1 MMANKLV
8 KRMIHSRSNS
18 MDMEWQPLTGPAAGP
33 ASAGLGREE
42 LSRIMREDKNNSNS
56 RRIRIDGKHSFDF
69 DVDSDSDSPDD
80 KKAKPIV
87 DVPQNVNDWLFPPQ
101 VPRSCQLLRLENL
114 AVPTSYLMI
123 GILQGLSGPFCN
135 VYPLDIGATESQ
147 QATVTLLR
155 LLPASFKI
163 VFGFVSDNV
172 PMGGYRRKSY
182 MFLAWTLSS
191 LSMAALTWGS
201 NLSLNKIKTSIEN
214 NNNNDI
220 HDIHDIMNTDN
231 PLLDHTGTDDLQ
243 WQEGDDDGTD
253 LTTFDTF
260 DTTTAAVNNTLDLI
274 TSTVPLDAPSIPFLS
289 LCIFCFATGLW
300 WADVM
305 ADTVVAEKAKLEVQR
320 GHLQSTCYACRF
332 FGLMVAAPFASVL
345 YSVGGPHYVA
355 TFLAFV
361 PLTMLPIVWH
371 LAEDPYDA
379 TRVKSTRR
387 QCREIWNTVCSR
399 AVWQPMGFKFV
410 YNVLHVSNAAWK
422 QYLRTV
428 LSFTSEQLNA
438 MLVSTYALLYVGV
451 LIYKYYLIT
460 WSWRYVYFITTS
472 VGAVFSLFQIMLI
485 QGWTFG
491 LSNFVFALGDE
502 ALSEF
507 VMGMQFLPTTIMMVH
522 LCPEGSEGAS
532 YSMFTTVSNSANS
545 FHRAFSTV
553 LLGLWDVS
561 KEALERREL
570 QGLINLTLL
579 TSFLKFS
586 GIFFLPL
593 LPHGKE
599 GLAELNK
606 DSHSSKVGGAIFL
619 TITFSCLLYSLM
631 VGFLNVVKPGWA
643 GES

>member
-1 MMANKLV
+1 
-8 KRMIHSRSNS
+8 
-18 MDMEWQPLTGPAAGP
+18 MDMELQPLTSKALSGP

-42 LSRIMREDKNNSNS
+42 LARIMSEDENDNNDP
-56 RRIRIDGKHSFDF
+56 RRIDSKSSFD
-69 DVDSDSDSPDD
+69 PLTPENN
-80 KKAKPIV
+80 KGKPMIGIPEIAPSWL
-87 DVPQNVNDWLFPPQ
+87 PQHVYDWLFPPQ
-101 VPRSCQLLRLENL
+101 VPRSCQILRLENL
-114 AVPTSYLMI
+114 AVPASYLMV

-147 QATVTLLR
+147 QTTVTLLR

-163 VFGFVSDNV
+163 IFGFISDNV
-172 PMGGYRRKSY
+172 PIAGYRRKSY

-191 LSMAALTWGS
+191 LSLAMLTMGS
-201 NLSLNKIKTSIEN
+201 NLSLIKASGNNHMDN
-214 NNNNDI
+214 NNLDG
-220 HDIHDIMNTDN
+220 H
-231 PLLDHTGTDDLQ
+231 LDHNDDLQ
-243 WQEGDDDGTD
+243 LQEGDDGTD
-253 LTTFDTF
+253 LT
-260 DTTTAAVNNTLDLI
+260 DTTVTNALDLI
-274 TSTVPLDAPSIPFLS
+274 TVPLDAPSIPFLS

-332 FGLMVAAPFASVL
+332 FGLMIAAPFASVI
-345 YSVGGPHYVA
+345 YSKWGPQHVA
-355 TFLAFV
+355 TCLAFM

-387 QCREIWNTVCSR
+387 QCQEIWKTVCSR
-399 AVWQPMGFKFV
+399 AVWQPMGFKFI

-428 LSFTSEQLNA
+428 LSFSSEQLNA
-438 MLVSTYALLYVGV
+438 MLVSTYALLYVGI
-451 LIYKYYLIT
+451 LIYKYYLIS

-472 VGAVFSLFQIMLI
+472 VGTIFSLFQIMLI
-485 QGWTFG
+485 KGWTFG

-507 VMGMQFLPTTIMMVH
+507 IMGMQFLPTTIMMVH

-545 FHRAFSTV
+545 FHRAFSTI
-553 LLGLWDVS
+553 LLGVWDVS

-570 QGLINLTLL
+570 QGLIHLTLL
-579 TSFLKFS
+579 TSALKFS

-606 DSHSSKVGGAIFL
+606 DSHSSRVGGTIFL
-619 TITFSCLLYSLM
+619 TITFSCLFYSLM
-631 VGFLNVVKPGWA
+631 VGILNVVKPGWA